1 MNNDEIARRILENVG
16 GNENIVS
23 IMSCFTRVRIEVKEK
38 ERVNEDVIKTLEGV
52 KGATFFNKTY
62 QIVFGGKC
70 NDVYDA
76 LSKIVK
82 IKDNVEAVQNNEN
95 FGWKTAFDY
104 ITGSIQPIIPVL
116 IGCEY

>member
-76 LSKIVK
+76 L
-82 IKDNVEAVQNNEN
+82 
-95 FGWKTAFDY
+95 
-104 ITGSIQPIIPVL
+104 
-116 IGCEY
+116 

>member
-52 KGATFFNKTY
+52 KGATFFKKTY
-62 QIVFGGKC
+62 QIVFC
-70 NDVYDA
+70 LLYTSRCV
-76 LSKIVK
+76 
-82 IKDNVEAVQNNEN
+82 
-95 FGWKTAFDY
+95 
-104 ITGSIQPIIPVL
+104 
-116 IGCEY
+116 